1 MLQKQTLA
9 KFRQKL
15 GATRP
20 SAEIEDELDAMVK
33 ELKAG
38 YEDPNP
44 NP

>member
-1 MLQKQTLA
+1 MVQKQTLA

-20 SAEIEDELDAMVK
+20 SAEVEVELASLVK

-38 YEDPNP
+38 YRRAC
-44 NP
+44 

>member
-20 SAEIEDELDAMVK
+20 SAEIEDELDVLVK

-38 YEDPNP
+38 CAETP
-44 NP
+44 